1 MEQEK
6 AGGMLGAVG
15 SHHVDA
21 LRWWFGEISGVAGTT
36 ATMVKRRRLAESAAM
51 ATVDAD
57 DNFAFVVRF
66 ANGALGTV
74 HVTATAPFEGDEEL
88 SLAGSEGVLRVRDG
102 KLFGAR
108 GRDTVLAEQQIPD
121 RLTGGL
127 PIFAHPLTEPTILLI
142 REWVRAIRT
151 GASTAPTFADGVK
164 IQEILDGVV
173 RSGQQGRWID
183 TSGAR
188 WPGTRA

>member
-1 MEQEK
+1 
-6 AGGMLGAVG
+6 
-15 SHHVDA
+15 
-21 LRWWFGEISGVAGTT
+21 
-36 ATMVKRRRLAESAAM
+36 M

-74 HVTATAPFEGDEEL
+74 HVTATAPFEGEEEI

-102 KLFGAR
+102 KLYGAR
-108 GRDTVLAEQQIPD
+108 YRDRVLAELPIPD

-127 PIFAHPLTEPTILLI
+127 PPFDHPLAQPTTLLI
-142 REWVRAIRT
+142 REWARAIRT
-151 GASTAPTFADGVK
+151 GKPASPSFADGVK
-164 IQEILDGVV
+164 VQEILDGVV
-173 RSGQQGRWID
+173 RSGQQNRWID